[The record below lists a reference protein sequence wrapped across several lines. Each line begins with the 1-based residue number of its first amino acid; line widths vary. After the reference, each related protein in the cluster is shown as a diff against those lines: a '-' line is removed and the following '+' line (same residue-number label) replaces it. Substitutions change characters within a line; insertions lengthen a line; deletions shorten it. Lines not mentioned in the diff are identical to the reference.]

1 MNSTEVETNDYIEV
15 ADDAD
20 APDVRAVHFDAEL
33 MIWEMVDGRVAAA
46 PLTRWPTLW
55 LATRE
60 ERETFLITRYS
71 VHWPLLDTDIASDHI
86 LQGCRE
92 HRNFANKAWSR
103 WMARHYSIP
112 QAA

>member
-1 MNSTEVETNDYIEV
+1 MKSMDTELNDYIEV
-15 ADDAD
+15 PDESD
-20 APDVRAVHFDAEL
+20 APDVRAVRFDGDL
-33 MIWEMVDGRVAAA
+33 MIWEMVDGRMATA
-46 PLTRWPTLW
+46 PLTHWPTLW

-60 ERETFLITRYS
+60 ERETLQISRYS

-86 LQGCRE
+86 IQGCRE

-103 WMARHYSIP
+103 WMARHYVTS